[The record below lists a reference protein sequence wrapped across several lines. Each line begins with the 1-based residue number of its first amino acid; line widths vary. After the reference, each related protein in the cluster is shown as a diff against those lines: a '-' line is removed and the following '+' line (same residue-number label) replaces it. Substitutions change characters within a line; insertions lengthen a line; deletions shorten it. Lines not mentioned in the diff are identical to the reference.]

1 MRWLASRR
9 WWLLAGAFVLL
20 LLGLVQSWTFL
31 SSIPVEAVLLLLLIS
46 IPAAFIARHA
56 APRPPSSN

>member
-1 MRWLASRR
+1 VLWLVSRR

-31 SSIPVEAVLLLLLIS
+31 RLIPVEALLFFFFFSLVAVIVG
-46 IPAAFIARHA
+46 HW
-56 APRPPSSN
+56 APRRPGPH